1 MSITLTKKSQLL
13 QVHQQQA
20 TGEASYEELNKIY
33 DQVILKGEP
42 DGLFRACMNS
52 LRESHHDARRIR
64 TALILVGLFTDKKL
78 YREWLSIFYAL
89 TFALEE
95 KMKSYEFEQP
105 LDDKEKEVL
114 RKLKAGLGKYYFS
127 ELYELDLSFLYEKK
141 GGDLT
146 NEVRYCSTI

>member
-20 TGEASYEELNKIY
+20 TGEASYEELNKMY

-95 KMKSYEFEQP
+95 KMKSYDLSSLLMTRKRKSFEN
-105 LDDKEKEVL
+105 
-114 RKLKAGLGKYYFS
+114 LKQGLGSITF
-127 ELYELDLSFLYEKK
+127 LSS
-141 GGDLT
+141 T
-146 NEVRYCSTI
+146 NLISRFFMRRKEAI